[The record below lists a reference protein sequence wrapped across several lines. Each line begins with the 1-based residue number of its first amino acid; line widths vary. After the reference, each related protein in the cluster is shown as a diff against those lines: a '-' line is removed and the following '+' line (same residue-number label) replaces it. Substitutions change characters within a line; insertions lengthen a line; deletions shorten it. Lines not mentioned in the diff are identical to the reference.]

1 LLRTI
6 GNPWMLAA
14 VGVVAIVMAPVLV
27 GFAPQGGDPELLYQ
41 PIKSELVRALAGG
54 RLPFWSD
61 RFGLGVPLVAESH
74 VAAFYPLNWLFYR
87 VCEFGTAFRLTL
99 WLHSVAIAAATFAYA
114 RTLGIGPAGSAIA
127 ALGFSLCGFQAV
139 HAVHEPFY
147 HLMPFLPLCLILA
160 DRYAATGRPAW
171 LAGLA
176 IAWGTQVTLGHFQ
189 IQMWTAG
196 LVFLAGAWRALGRS
210 KEPATR
216 RWWRTAGLMVGLAWG
231 AAIAWVQLRP
241 TWELT
246 RMAGFDRPA
255 EFLSNYLLP
264 PGHWAQ
270 LALPSVFLGRPR
282 GPEEYWGHHGTT
294 AGEACVYVGVM
305 PLILAFV
312 GLVAAPRDRALA
324 PWRLVAPLAL
334 ALATMP
340 GWWPEGFYFLLKL
353 PGVGMFRAPARYTL
367 LTSLGLV
374 LLAGR
379 GLDLGR
385 SVSPRRFWGGLAL
398 AVAFGGLAWAWSLRV
413 AQGAEYRAALGDATI
428 VWRFVGTG
436 LAWALG
442 LSAIVAW
449 RLGRVGTWAAVAL
462 AAVELSVL
470 FFVGPVEWD
479 WSVRLSESSP
489 ALRRLADAD
498 AQEPGLVASRLL
510 DVPVLAGLTTAFPTL
525 GIIPPPP
532 NYLLEAATRPPGRN
546 TIAERRWQRRFGV
559 THGIWGPDDDIRGME
574 ILAVVPDPALDR
586 VMARVPSLHAR
597 GPWTLVRDPTAFPAA
612 RVARQIHEAA
622 GWGELYTTLSSSD
635 RPDEAWFLA
644 EDGAPRLP
652 DPPATSAR
660 VQSWDGR
667 NAVVEH
673 DGSCVLI
680 LRRTYYPGW
689 SYRIDGSPERPVLK
703 VDGGLQGVPLTGTGS
718 HRVEVEYRPMG
729 LKQAAMISLAALAAA
744 VLVLGASGWKAIR
757 GRRLVIG

>member
-1 LLRTI
+1 
-6 GNPWMLAA
+6 MLAA
-14 VGVVAIVMAPVLV
+14 VGVVALVMAPVLV
-27 GFAPQGGDPELLYQ
+27 GFAPQGGDPELMYQ
-41 PIKSELVRALAGG
+41 PIKSELVRALAEG

-87 VCEFGTAFRLTL
+87 IWDVGTAYRLTL

-114 RTLGIGPAGSAIA
+114 RTLGIGPAGSATA
-127 ALGFSLCGFQAV
+127 AVGFSLCGFQAV

-147 HLMPFLPLCLILA
+147 HLMPFLPLCLLLA

-176 IAWGTQVTLGHFQ
+176 IAWGAQVTLGHFQ

-196 LVFLAGAWRALGRS
+196 LVLLAGAWRALGPS
-210 KEPATR
+210 TDPATR
-216 RWWRTAGLMVGLAWG
+216 RRWRIVGLMLGLGWG
-231 AAIAWVQLRP
+231 AAIAWVQLRL
-241 TWELT
+241 TSELT
-246 RMAGFDRPA
+246 GVAGFVRPA

-282 GPEEYWGHHGTT
+282 GPETYWGHHGTT
-294 AGEACVYVGVM
+294 AGEACVYVGVV

-312 GLVAAPRDRALA
+312 GLAAAPRDRALA
-324 PWRLVAPLAL
+324 PWRLVAPLAM
-334 ALATMP
+334 AMATMP

-367 LTSLGLV
+367 LTSLGLL

-385 SVSPRRFWGGLAL
+385 SVAPRRFWGGLAL
-398 AVAFGGLAWAWSLRV
+398 AAAFGGLAWAWSLRV
-413 AQGAEYRAALGDATI
+413 AQDAEYRAALGDATI
-428 VWRFVGTG
+428 VARFVGTG

-449 RLGRVGTWAAVAL
+449 RLGRVGTWAPVAL
-462 AAVELSVL
+462 AAVELGVL

-479 WSVRLSESSP
+479 WSIRLSESSP
-489 ALRRLADAD
+489 ALKRLAEAVEH
-498 AQEPGLVASRLL
+498 EPGLVASHLL
-510 DVPVLAGLTTAFPTL
+510 DVPVLAGLTTAFPSL

-532 NYLLEAATRPPGRN
+532 NYLLEPATRPPGGN

-559 THGIWGPDDDIRGME
+559 THGIWGPDDDVRGTE
-574 ILAVVPDPALDR
+574 VLAVIPDSALDR

-597 GPWTLVRDPTAFPAA
+597 GPWTLVRDPGAFPVARAA
-612 RVARQIHEAA
+612 RQVREAA
-622 GWGELYTTLSSSD
+622 GWGELYTTLSNGD

-644 EDGAPRLP
+644 EDGPIRLP
-652 DPPATSAR
+652 DPPAGTAR
-660 VQSWDGR
+660 VVSWDGR
-667 NAVVEH
+667 TAVVEH

-680 LRRTYYPGW
+680 MRRTFYPGW
-689 SYRIDGSPERPVLK
+689 VYRVDGGPEQPVRK
-703 VDGGLQGVPLTGTGS
+703 VDGGLQGALLTGSGTS
-718 HRVEVEYRPMG
+718 RVAMRYRPTG
-729 LKQAAMISLAALAAA
+729 LRTAAILSLAALGAA
-744 VLVLGASGWKAIR
+744 VLVLCAAGVMTLRARAP
-757 GRRLVIG
+757 IGERERPAG